1 MKFYSFLKGPRILQM
16 NISFLILLL
25 LSTLNNDKKP
35 DNNSIKSQE
44 DKPLNIIYIMAD
56 DHAYQAISAYGSEV
70 SERAPTPNID
80 RIAKEGARMDAVYC
94 TNSICGPSR
103 ASILTGKFSHVNGFY
118 KNVDGG
124 DFNGEQLTFP
134 KVFQKNGYQT
144 AVIGKWHL
152 GTTPTG
158 FDYSKV
164 LINWGGQGTYYKPQF
179 CINGTDTVV
188 ENKLHVTQAIENDC
202 LDWLSKRD
210 TTKPF
215 MLLYQFKAP
224 HRDWRPDSMYHEL
237 FADFDF
243 PLPETFNDDY
253 EGRLAAS
260 ENMME
265 IGRHLNRR
273 DMKQVPPPG
282 LSRKDSLRWLA
293 YGDKGQYWSPSDTLT
308 GDALK
313 YWKFQTYIKDY
324 LRCVAGIDR
333 AVGSVL
339 DYLEENGL
347 SENTIVVY
355 TSDQGF
361 YLGEHGWFDKRWMYE
376 ESFRMPFVI
385 KNPRTIDPG
394 TVSDAMVMNVD
405 FAPTLLDM
413 AGIDVPSEM
422 QGKSFKGVFEG
433 DKKNQRKSVYYHY
446 YEWPIWHKVQPHYGI
461 KTDRYKLMHF
471 YYSMDEWELYDLKT
485 DPNEMNNIYSEAS
498 PELIE
503 DLKKQLQELRVEYK
517 DDGSI
522 EEMKKMTDVVIKRV
536 YNEPKIYKESNK
548 NQK

>member
-210 TTKPF
+210 TSKPF

-293 YGDKGQYWSPSDTLT
+293 FGDKGQYWSPSDTLT

-422 QGKSFKGVFEG
+422 QGKSFKGVFDG
-433 DKKNQRKSVYYHY
+433 DKENQRKSVYYHY

>member
-433 DKKNQRKSVYYHY
+433 DKENQRKSVYYHY

>member
-1 MKFYSFLKGPRILQM
+1 MKPYSLFSIYGITG
-16 NISFLILLL
+16 LLL
-25 LSTLNNDKKP
+25 LSLCACNSANDEQKDIVEKE
-35 DNNSIKSQE
+35 N
-44 DKPLNIIYIMAD
+44 KPLNIIYIMAD
-56 DHAYQAISAYGSEV
+56 DHAYQAVSAYGSQI
-70 SERAPTPNID
+70 SKLAPTPNID
-80 RIAKEGARMDAVYC
+80 RIAEQGARMDAVYC

-103 ASILTGKFSHVNGFY
+103 SSILTGKFSHVNGFY

-164 LINWGGQGTYYKPQF
+164 LINWGGQGTYFNPQF
-179 CINGTDTVV
+179 CINGKDTVR
-188 ENKLHVTQAIENDC
+188 ETKRHSTKAIEDDC

-210 TTKPF
+210 TSKPF

-224 HRDWRPDSMYHEL
+224 HRDWRPDSMFHEL
-237 FADFDF
+237 FTDFDF
-243 PLPETFNDDY
+243 PLPETFEDNYD
-253 EGRLAAS
+253 GRLAAS

-265 IGRHLNRR
+265 IGNHLNRR

-282 LSRKDSLRWLA
+282 LSRRDSMRWLA
-293 YGDKGQYWSPSDTLT
+293 YGDKGQYWSPNDSLK

-313 YWKFQTYIKDY
+313 YWKYQTYIKDY
-324 LRCVAGIDR
+324 LRCVAGVDR

-376 ESFRMPFVI
+376 ESFKMPFLI
-385 KNPRTIDPG
+385 KNPRTIEAG
-394 TVSDAMVMNVD
+394 TTSDAMVMNVD

-413 AGIDVPSEM
+413 AGLDIPAQM
-422 QGKSFKGVFEG
+422 QGKSFKGAFEG
-433 DKKNQRKSVYYHY
+433 DDKNKRKSVYYHY
-446 YEWPIWHKVQPHYGI
+446 YEYPIWHKVQPHYGV

-485 DPNEMNNIYSEAS
+485 DPNEMHNIYSEA
-498 PELIE
+498 PAELIE
-503 DLKKQLQELRVEYK
+503 SLKKELEALRKEYK
-517 DDGSI
+517 DDGSV
-522 EEMKKMTDVVIKRV
+522 EQMRRMTDTVIQRV
-536 YNEPKIYKESNK
+536 YNEPNKIIK
-548 NQK
+548 

>member
-1 MKFYSFLKGPRILQM
+1 MNSYNLLKTLS
-16 NISFLILLL
+16 ISCLLL
-25 LSTLNNDKKP
+25 LMISACGPTDKKQQ
-35 DNNSIKSQE
+35 DN
-44 DKPLNIIYIMAD
+44 KPLNVIYIMAD
-56 DHAYQAISAYGSEV
+56 DHAYQAVSAYGSNL
-70 SERAPTPNID
+70 SKLAPTPNID
-80 RIAKEGARMDAVYC
+80 RIANEGARMDAVYC

-103 ASILTGKFSHVNGFY
+103 ASILTGKFSHINGFY

-134 KVFQKNGYQT
+134 KVFQKNGYET

-158 FDYSKV
+158 FDHSKV
-164 LINWGGQGTYYKPQF
+164 LINWGGQGTYFNPQF
-179 CINGTDTVV
+179 CINGKDTVT
-188 ENKLHVTQAIENDC
+188 ETKLHVTQAIENDC
-202 LDWLSKRD
+202 LEWLSSRD

-224 HRDWRPDSMYHEL
+224 HRDWRPDSMYHDL
-237 FADFDF
+237 FSDFDF
-243 PLPETFNDDY
+243 PLPDNFNDDY

-260 ENMME
+260 QNMME
-265 IGRHLNRR
+265 IGTHLNRR
-273 DMKQVPPPG
+273 DMKQIPPAELTG
-282 LSRKDSLRWLA
+282 KRRDSLRWLA
-293 YGDKGQYWSPSDTLT
+293 YGDKGQYWSPNDTLT
-308 GDALK
+308 GDELK

-376 ESFRMPFVI
+376 ESFKMPFVI
-385 KNPRTIDPG
+385 KNPRKIKPG
-394 TVSDAMVMNVD
+394 TTSDAMVMNVD

-413 AGIDVPSEM
+413 AGLNIPSEM
-422 QGKSFKGVFEG
+422 QGKSFKGTFEG
-433 DKKNQRKSVYYHY
+433 DEKSLRKSVYYHY
-446 YEWPIWHKVQPHYGI
+446 YEYPIWHQVQPHYGI
-461 KTDRYKLMHF
+461 RTDRYKLIHF
-471 YYSMDEWELYDLKT
+471 YYSMDEWELYDLKK
-485 DPNEMNNIYSEAS
+485 DPSEMNNIYSEAS
-498 PELIE
+498 SELIE
-503 DLKKQLQELRVEYK
+503 NLKNELEELRKEHK

-522 EEMKKMTDVVIKRV
+522 EEMKIMTDTVITRV
-536 YNEPKIYKESNK
+536 YNEPKVYKESNK
-548 NQK
+548 IKN

>member
-1 MKFYSFLKGPRILQM
+1 MKTKSVYSIFSI
-16 NISFLILLL
+16 ITLLL
-25 LSTLNNDKKP
+25 LSLCACNSPNKKQ
-35 DNNSIKSQE
+35 QE
-44 DKPLNIIYIMAD
+44 NKPLNIVYIMAD
-56 DHAYQAISAYGSEV
+56 DHAYQAVSAYGSQV
-70 SERAPTPNID
+70 SKLAPTPNID
-80 RIAKEGARMDAVYC
+80 RIANEGARMDAVYC

-134 KVFQKNGYQT
+134 KIFQKNGYET

-164 LINWGGQGTYYKPQF
+164 LINWGGQGTYYNPQF

-188 ENKLHVTQAIENDC
+188 ETKLHVTKAIENDC
-202 LDWLSKRD
+202 LDWLSNRD

-237 FADFDF
+237 FTDLDF

-265 IGRHLNRR
+265 IGNHLNRR
-273 DMKQVPPPG
+273 DMKQIPPPG
-282 LSRKDSLRWLA
+282 LSRRDSLRWLA
-293 YGDKGQYWSPSDTLT
+293 YGDKGQYWSPNDTLT

-324 LRCVAGIDR
+324 LRTVAGIDR

-347 SENTIVVY
+347 SENTLVVY

-376 ESFRMPFVI
+376 ESFKMPFVI
-385 KNPRTIDPG
+385 KNPKTIKPG
-394 TVSDAMVMNVD
+394 TTSDAMVMNVD

-413 AGIDVPSEM
+413 AGLEIPSEM
-422 QGKSFKGVFEG
+422 QGKSFKGVFGGEL
-433 DKKNQRKSVYYHY
+433 KNERKSVYYHY
-446 YEWPIWHKVQPHYGI
+446 YEWPIWHKVQPHYGVR
-461 KTDRYKLMHF
+461 TDRYKLMHF
-471 YYSMDEWELYDLKT
+471 YYSMDEWELYDLEA
-485 DPNEMNNIYSEAS
+485 DPNEINNIYAEAS

-503 DLKKQLQELRVEYK
+503 SLKKELEALRKEYK

-522 EEMKKMTDVVIKRV
+522 EEMKRMTDTVIRRV
-536 YNEPKIYKESNK
+536 YNEPKVYKEKVNIK
-548 NQK
+548 K

>member
-1 MKFYSFLKGPRILQM
+1 
-16 NISFLILLL
+16 
-25 LSTLNNDKKP
+25 
-35 DNNSIKSQE
+35 
-44 DKPLNIIYIMAD
+44 MAD
-56 DHAYQAISAYGSEV
+56 DHAYQAVSAYGSQV
-70 SERAPTPNID
+70 SKLAPTPNID
-80 RIAKEGARMDAVYC
+80 RIANEGARMDNVYC

-134 KVFQKNGYQT
+134 KIFQKNGYET

-188 ENKLHVTQAIENDC
+188 ETKLHVTKAIENDC
-202 LDWLSKRD
+202 LNWLSNRD

-237 FADFDF
+237 FTDFDF
-243 PLPETFNDDY
+243 PLPETFNDNY

-273 DMKQVPPPG
+273 DMKQIPPSG
-282 LSRKDSLRWLA
+282 LSRRDSLRWLA
-293 YGDKGQYWSPSDTLT
+293 YGDKGQYWSPNDTLK

-339 DYLEENGL
+339 DYLEKNSL

-376 ESFRMPFVI
+376 ESFKMPFVI
-385 KNPRTIDPG
+385 KNPGVIEAG
-394 TVSDAMVMNVD
+394 TSSDAMIMNVD

-413 AGIDVPSEM
+413 AGIEIPSEM
-422 QGKSFKGVFEG
+422 QGKSFKGAFEG
-433 DKKNQRKSVYYHY
+433 EDMNQRKSVYYHY

-485 DPNEMNNIYSEAS
+485 DPNEMNNIYAQAS
-498 PELIE
+498 PELIKS
-503 DLKKQLQELRVEYK
+503 LKEELQELRKEYK

-522 EEMKKMTDVVIKRV
+522 EEMKRMTDTIIRRV
-536 YNEPKIYKESNK
+536 YNEPKIYKESK
-548 NQK
+548 KIKK

>member
-1 MKFYSFLKGPRILQM
+1 MKLNSLYIVYIISALFLMLICAC
-16 NISFLILLL
+16 ISQNEKLAE
-25 LSTLNNDKKP
+25 K
-35 DNNSIKSQE
+35 
-44 DKPLNIIYIMAD
+44 KPLNIIYIMAD
-56 DHAYQAISAYGSEV
+56 DHAYQAVSAYGSQV
-70 SERAPTPNID
+70 SKLAPTPNID
-80 RIAKEGARMDAVYC
+80 RIANEGARMDAVYC

-134 KVFQKNGYQT
+134 KVFQENGYQT

-164 LINWGGQGTYYKPQF
+164 LINWGGQGTYYNPQF
-179 CINGTDTVV
+179 CINGKDTVV
-188 ENKLHVTQAIENDC
+188 ENKLHVTKAIENDC
-202 LDWLSKRD
+202 LDWLSNRD
-210 TTKPF
+210 KTKPF

-237 FADFDF
+237 FTDFDF

-265 IGRHLNRR
+265 IGKHLNRR
-273 DMKQVPPPG
+273 DMKQIPPSG
-282 LSRKDSLRWLA
+282 LSRRDSLRWLA

-324 LRCVAGIDR
+324 LRTVAGIDR

-376 ESFRMPFVI
+376 ESFKMPFVI
-385 KNPRTIDPG
+385 KNPGTIKSG
-394 TVSDAMVMNVD
+394 TTSDAMVMNVD

-413 AGIDVPSEM
+413 AGLEIPSEM
-422 QGKSFKGVFEG
+422 QGKSFMGAFDG
-433 DKKNQRKSVYYHY
+433 NLKNQRKSVYYHY
-446 YEWPIWHKVQPHYGI
+446 YEWPIWHKVQPHYGVR
-461 KTDRYKLMHF
+461 TDRYKLMHF
-471 YYSMDEWELYDLKT
+471 YYSMDEWELYDLKN
-485 DPNEMNNIYSEAS
+485 DPNEMNNIYAEAS
-498 PELIE
+498 PDLIKSLREELE
-503 DLKKQLQELRVEYK
+503 ALRKEYK

-522 EEMKKMTDVVIKRV
+522 EQMRKMTDTVIRRV
-536 YNEPKIYKESNK
+536 YNEPKVYKEK
-548 NQK
+548 NNLKK

>member
-1 MKFYSFLKGPRILQM
+1 MKTNNVYSIFSI
-16 NISFLILLL
+16 ITLLL
-25 LSTLNNDKKP
+25 LSLCACNSPNKKQ
-35 DNNSIKSQE
+35 QE
-44 DKPLNIIYIMAD
+44 NKPLNIVYIMAD
-56 DHAYQAISAYGSEV
+56 DHAYQAVSAYGSQV
-70 SERAPTPNID
+70 SKLAPTPNID
-80 RIAKEGARMDAVYC
+80 RIANEGARMDAVYC

-134 KVFQKNGYQT
+134 KIFQKNGYET

-164 LINWGGQGTYYKPQF
+164 LINWGGQGTYYNPQF

-188 ENKLHVTQAIENDC
+188 ETKLHVTKAIENDC
-202 LDWLSKRD
+202 LDWLSNRD

-237 FADFDF
+237 FTDFDF

-265 IGRHLNRR
+265 IGNHLNRR
-273 DMKQVPPPG
+273 DMKQIPPPG
-282 LSRKDSLRWLA
+282 LSRRDSLRWLA
-293 YGDKGQYWSPSDTLT
+293 YGDKGQYWSPNDTLT

-324 LRCVAGIDR
+324 LRTVAGIDR

-376 ESFRMPFVI
+376 ESFKMPFVI
-385 KNPRTIDPG
+385 KNPRTIKPG
-394 TVSDAMVMNVD
+394 TTSDAMVMNVD

-413 AGIDVPSEM
+413 AGLEIPSEM
-422 QGKSFKGVFEG
+422 QGKSFKGAFEG
-433 DKKNQRKSVYYHY
+433 ELKNERKSVYYHY
-446 YEWPIWHKVQPHYGI
+446 YEWPIWHKVQPHYGVR
-461 KTDRYKLMHF
+461 TDRYKLMHF
-471 YYSMDEWELYDLKT
+471 YYSMDEWELYDLET
-485 DPNEMNNIYSEAS
+485 DPNEIDNIYAEAS

-503 DLKKQLQELRVEYK
+503 SLKKELEALRKEYK

-522 EEMKKMTDVVIKRV
+522 EEMKRMTDTVIRRV
-536 YNEPKIYKESNK
+536 YNEPKVYKEKVNTK
-548 NQK
+548 K

>member
-1 MKFYSFLKGPRILQM
+1 MKPHSLYSIYGITGLF
-16 NISFLILLL
+16 L
-25 LSTLNNDKKP
+25 LSLCACNSVKEEQKDVAKKE
-35 DNNSIKSQE
+35 N
-44 DKPLNIIYIMAD
+44 KPLNIIYIMAD
-56 DHAYQAISAYGSEV
+56 DHAYQAVSAYGSQI
-70 SERAPTPNID
+70 SKLAPTPNID
-80 RIAKEGARMDAVYC
+80 RIAQQGARMDAVYC

-103 ASILTGKFSHVNGFY
+103 SSILTGKFSHVNGFY

-164 LINWGGQGTYYKPQF
+164 LINWGGQGTYFNPQF
-179 CINGTDTVV
+179 CINGKDTVI
-188 ENKLHVTQAIENDC
+188 ETKRHSTKAIEDDC
-202 LDWLSKRD
+202 LDWLSNRD
-210 TTKPF
+210 TSKPF

-224 HRDWRPDSMYHEL
+224 HRDWRPDSMFHEL
-237 FADFDF
+237 FSDFDF
-243 PLPETFNDDY
+243 PLPETFKDDY

-265 IGRHLNRR
+265 IGNHLNRR

-282 LSRKDSLRWLA
+282 LSRRDSMRWLA
-293 YGDKGQYWSPSDTLT
+293 YGDKGQYWSPNDSLT

-313 YWKFQTYIKDY
+313 YWKYQTYIKDY
-324 LRCVAGIDR
+324 LRCVAGVDR

-376 ESFRMPFVI
+376 ESFKMPFLI
-385 KNPRTIDPG
+385 KNPRTIEAG
-394 TVSDAMVMNVD
+394 TTSDAMVMNVD

-413 AGIDVPSEM
+413 AGLEIPAQM
-422 QGKSFKGVFEG
+422 QGKSFKGAFEG
-433 DKKNQRKSVYYHY
+433 DDKNKRKSVYYHY
-446 YEWPIWHKVQPHYGI
+446 YEYPIWHKVQPHYGV

-485 DPNEMNNIYSEAS
+485 DPNEMRNIYAEA
-498 PELIE
+498 PAELIE
-503 DLKKQLQELRVEYK
+503 SLKKELQALRKEYK
-517 DDGSI
+517 DDGSM
-522 EEMKKMTDVVIKRV
+522 EQMKRMTDTVIGRV
-536 YNEPKIYKESNK
+536 YNEPKVYKESNNIK
-548 NQK
+548 K

>member
-1 MKFYSFLKGPRILQM
+1 MKNRRTYRILS
-16 NISFLILLL
+16 ITALFLIFICGCNLP
-25 LSTLNNDKKP
+25 NEKQ
-35 DNNSIKSQE
+35 QE
-44 DKPLNIIYIMAD
+44 NKPLNIIYIMAD
-56 DHAYQAISAYGSEV
+56 DHAYQAVSAYGSQV
-70 SERAPTPNID
+70 SKLAPTPNID
-80 RIAKEGARMDAVYC
+80 RIANEGARMDAVYC

-164 LINWGGQGTYYKPQF
+164 LINWGGQGTYYNPQF
-179 CINGTDTVV
+179 CINGIDTVV
-188 ENKLHVTQAIENDC
+188 ENKLHVTKAIENDC
-202 LDWLSKRD
+202 LDWLTKRD

-237 FADFDF
+237 FSDFDF
-243 PLPETFNDDY
+243 PLPETFNDNYD
-253 EGRLAAS
+253 GRLAAS

-265 IGRHLNRR
+265 IGNHLNRR

-282 LSRKDSLRWLA
+282 LSRRDSLRWLA

-324 LRCVAGIDR
+324 LRTVAGIDR

-376 ESFRMPFVI
+376 ESFKMPFVI
-385 KNPRTIDPG
+385 KNPRTIKAG
-394 TVSDAMVMNVD
+394 TTSDAMVMNVD

-413 AGIDVPSEM
+413 AGLEIPSEM
-422 QGKSFKGVFEG
+422 QGKSFKGAFDG
-433 DKKNQRKSVYYHY
+433 DLKSQRTSVYYHY
-446 YEWPIWHKVQPHYGI
+446 YEWPIWHKVQPHYGVR
-461 KTDRYKLMHF
+461 TDRYKLMHF
-471 YYSMDEWELYDLKT
+471 YYSMDEWELYDLKN
-485 DPNEMNNIYSEAS
+485 DPNEIDNIYAEAS

-503 DLKKQLQELRVEYK
+503 SLKKELEALRKEYK

-522 EEMKKMTDVVIKRV
+522 EQMRKMTDTVIRRV
-536 YNEPKIYKESNK
+536 YNEPKVYKEKSNVK
-548 NQK
+548 K